1 MCGFVDRVS
10 QLLQCGD
17 GGTAGKRGGRG
28 EAELS
33 WVDIVDAC
41 IEHRLRSLAEQIRI
55 VEEVC
60 CLRIL
65 CNQMRITPDCICK
78 WGTRSYER
86 LAGVHELVVPVIVH

>member
-1 MCGFVDRVS
+1 MCGCVDRVS
-10 QLLQCGD
+10 QLLQC

-55 VEEVC
+55 IEEVC
-60 CLRIL
+60 YLRIL
-65 CNQMRITPDCICK
+65 RNQMRITPDCICK
-78 WGTRSYER
+78 WGVRSCE
-86 LAGVHELVVPVIVH
+86 